1 MQFISNIAFTCD
13 FLPTFTN
20 LIRLSRV
27 GKMRIFDK
35 LIGNRQYEI
44 LPRELILMVN
54 RSKILLRNIPQGKL
68 DCLRLW
74 NVQRW
79 YKNNQ
84 SFNLCLC
91 RKAHD
96 IDIGVIYKLTF
107 TQSPFYWYIYNYT
120 VFQSFRRG
128 YTGTFVT

>member
-27 GKMRIFDK
+27 GKMRIFGK

-44 LPRELILMVN
+44 LPIELILMVN
-54 RSKILLRNIPQGKL
+54 RSKILLRN
-68 DCLRLW
+68 
-74 NVQRW
+74 
-79 YKNNQ
+79 KNNQ
-84 SFNLCLC
+84 SFNLWL
-91 RKAHD
+91 RRRAHD

-107 TQSPFYWYIYNYT
+107 TQSPFYWYL
-120 VFQSFRRG
+120 
-128 YTGTFVT
+128 